1 MGRNGNSLSDL
12 NAHLFAQLERLDLE
26 NLTADDI
33 AREAARTES
42 IVKLADAI
50 TDNARTQL
58 AAAKLFHEAGKGVL
72 PMLPQVGPKA
82 IEAAE

>member
-1 MGRNGNSLSDL
+1 MTHKGHSLSEL
-12 NAHLFAQLERLDLE
+12 NAHLFAQLDRLDQE
-26 NLTADDI
+26 NLSADDI

-58 AAAKLFHEAGKGVL
+58 AAAKLFHEAGKSVL
-72 PMLPQVGPKA
+72 PLLPQISSKSG
-82 IEAAE
+82 EAAE